1 MCLCVYLP
9 LFLRHL
15 DVPVWQAAAY
25 PAFCLLCCAR
35 QIKGLDDDDDG
46 FGSFGGMVMKKKK
59 KKRNEEDEETGKG
72 KKQNWRQTGKLW

>member
-9 LFLRHL
+9 LFFRHL

-35 QIKGLDDDDDG
+35 QIRGLDDDDDG
-46 FGSFGGMVMKKKK
+46 FGSFGRMVMKRRKKETK
-59 KKRNEEDEETGKG
+59 KMKRREKERNRIGG
-72 KKQNWRQTGKLW
+72 RQENCGE